1 MPLFSSYDNNA
12 HKQAIMNRRDILK
25 SILGFGIGIGTMPLF
40 SEAAGSQAR
49 RLILVELSGANDGLN
64 TLVPYRSDLYH
75 QLRPT
80 LSLRKNEVTSLHAD
94 IAMHKDL
101 DPMMKHWDNGDLA
114 WVQGLGYPTPNRS
127 HFKSIALWESA
138 GDGEIDVQSRGWM
151 THAMEHGLR
160 RKVMLA
166 HGISVGGDMNLFNS
180 DSGRWLSISSAS
192 QLTNMPM
199 PPSIAKHSNNQNRG
213 SRAVANLEYVNTQVN
228 LLNRMLSDIN
238 SRLENLPEMR
248 GFAKGNFSSQ
258 LKTVA
263 ELIAGGIDTPVFRV
277 RMGGFD
283 THENQLRR
291 HARLLTSLGKGLD
304 SMSLALKR
312 MGEWNNTVIMT
323 YSEFGRRAAENDS
336 GGTDHGT
343 AAPHLLLGGQ
353 VRGGLYGDAPD
364 LSNLVDGDP
373 EYTADYRGLYQ
384 EVLSSW
390 FDVVPGTNTLRDY
403 SDKRLSKLFV

>member
-1 MPLFSSYDNNA
+1 M
-12 HKQAIMNRRDILK
+12 MNRRNILK
-25 SILGFGIGIGTMPLF
+25 SILGLGIGIGSLPLF
-40 SEAAGSQAR
+40 SQAAGVQNK

-64 TLVPYRSDLYH
+64 TLVPYRSDLYRK
-75 QLRPT
+75 LRP
-80 LSLRKNEVTSLHAD
+80 SLALAENEVTKLQAD
-94 IAMHKDL
+94 IAMHKAL
-101 DPMMKHWDNGDLA
+101 DPIMKHWDKGDLA
-114 WVQGLGYPTPNRS
+114 WVQGLGYPAPNRS

-166 HGISVGGDMNLFNS
+166 HGISVGGDLNLFNS
-180 DSGRWLSISSAS
+180 DSGRWLSIGSAS
-192 QLTNMPM
+192 QLSNMTM
-199 PPSIAKHSNNQNRG
+199 PTSITKLSNFQAQG
-213 SRAVANLEYVNTQVN
+213 SRAAANLDHVSAQVD
-228 LLNRMLSDIN
+228 LLDRMLSDI
-238 SRLENLPEMR
+238 SSKLEGLPEMR
-248 GFAKGNFSSQ
+248 GFDGDNFSSQ
-258 LKTVA
+258 LETVA
-263 ELIAGGIDTPVFRV
+263 ELIAGGVDTPVYRV
-277 RMGGFD
+277 RLDGFD

-291 HARLLTSLGKGLD
+291 HALLLASLGKGLD
-304 SMSLALKR
+304 SMSFALKR

-364 LSNLVDGDP
+364 LSNLVGGDP

-384 EVLSSW
+384 EVLGSW
-390 FDVVPGTNTLRDY
+390 FDVVPGANTLSDY
-403 SDKRLSKLFV
+403 SDKRLSKLFA

>member
-1 MPLFSSYDNNA
+1 M
-12 HKQAIMNRRDILK
+12 MNRRNILK
-25 SILGFGIGIGTMPLF
+25 SILGLGIGIGSLPLF
-40 SEAAGSQAR
+40 SQAAGVQNK

-64 TLVPYRSDLYH
+64 TLVPYRSDLYRK
-75 QLRPT
+75 LRP
-80 LSLRKNEVTSLHAD
+80 SLALAENEVTKLQAD
-94 IAMHKDL
+94 IAMHKAL
-101 DPMMKHWDNGDLA
+101 DPIMKHWDKGDLA
-114 WVQGLGYPTPNRS
+114 WVQGLGYPAPNRS

-166 HGISVGGDMNLFNS
+166 HGISVGGDLNLFNS
-180 DSGRWLSISSAS
+180 DSGRWLSIGSAS
-192 QLTNMPM
+192 QLSNMTM
-199 PPSIAKHSNNQNRG
+199 PTSITKLSNFQAQG
-213 SRAVANLEYVNTQVN
+213 SRAAANLDHVSAQVD
-228 LLNRMLSDIN
+228 LLDRMLSDI
-238 SRLENLPEMR
+238 SSKLEGLPEMP
-248 GFAKGNFSSQ
+248 GFDGDNFSSQ
-258 LKTVA
+258 LETVA
-263 ELIAGGIDTPVFRV
+263 ELIAGGVDTPVYRV
-277 RMGGFD
+277 RLDGFD

-291 HARLLTSLGKGLD
+291 HALLLASLGKGLD
-304 SMSLALKR
+304 SMSFALKR

-364 LSNLVDGDP
+364 LSNLVGGDP

-384 EVLSSW
+384 EVLGSW
-390 FDVVPGTNTLRDY
+390 FDVVPGANTLSDY
-403 SDKRLSKLFV
+403 SDKRLSKLFA

>member
-1 MPLFSSYDNNA
+1 M
-12 HKQAIMNRRDILK
+12 MNRRNILK
-25 SILGFGIGIGTMPLF
+25 SILGLGIGIGSLPLF
-40 SEAAGSQAR
+40 SQAAGSQAK

-64 TLVPYRSDLYH
+64 TLVPYRSDLYRE
-75 QLRPT
+75 LRPS
-80 LSLRKNEVTSLHAD
+80 LSLPENEVTKLQAD
-94 IAMHKDL
+94 IAMHKAL
-101 DPMMKHWDNGDLA
+101 DPLMAHWDKGDLA

-166 HGISVGGDMNLFNS
+166 HGISVGGDLKLFNS
-180 DSGRWLSISSAS
+180 DSGRWLSIGSAS
-192 QLTNMPM
+192 QLSNMTM
-199 PPSIAKHSNNQNRG
+199 PTSITKFSNFQAQG
-213 SRAVANLEYVNTQVN
+213 SQAAANLDHVSAQVD
-228 LLNRMLSDIN
+228 LLDRMLSDVS
-238 SRLENLPEMR
+238 SRLEGLPEMR
-248 GFAKGNFSSQ
+248 GFGGDNFSSQ

-263 ELIAGGIDTPVFRV
+263 ELIAGGVDTPVYRV
-277 RMGGFD
+277 RLDGFD

-291 HARLLTSLGKGLD
+291 HSHLLASLGKGLD
-304 SMSLALKR
+304 SMSVALR
-312 MGEWNNTVIMT
+312 RLGEWNNTVIMT

-343 AAPHLLLGGQ
+343 AAPHLLLGGR
-353 VRGGLYGDAPD
+353 VRGGLYGDAPE

-384 EVLSSW
+384 EVLGSW
-390 FDVVPGTNTLRDY
+390 FDVVPGANTLSDY
-403 SDKRLSKLFV
+403 SDKRLNKLFA

>member
-1 MPLFSSYDNNA
+1 M
-12 HKQAIMNRRDILK
+12 MNRRNILK
-25 SILGFGIGIGTMPLF
+25 SILGLGIGIGSMPLF
-40 SEAAGSQAR
+40 SQAAGVQTK

-64 TLVPYRSDLYH
+64 TLVPYRSDLYRK
-75 QLRPT
+75 LRP
-80 LSLRKNEVTSLHAD
+80 SLALAENEVTKLQAD
-94 IAMHKDL
+94 IAMHKAL
-101 DPMMKHWDNGDLA
+101 DPIMKHWDKGDLA
-114 WVQGLGYPTPNRS
+114 WVQGLGYPAPNRS

-166 HGISVGGDMNLFNS
+166 HGISVGGDLNLFNS
-180 DSGRWLSISSAS
+180 DSGRWLSIGSAS
-192 QLTNMPM
+192 QLSNMTM
-199 PPSIAKHSNNQNRG
+199 PTSITKLSNFQAQG
-213 SRAVANLEYVNTQVN
+213 SRAAANLDHVSAQVD
-228 LLNRMLSDIN
+228 LLDRMLSDI
-238 SRLENLPEMR
+238 SSKLEGLPEMP
-248 GFAKGNFSSQ
+248 GFDGDNFSSQ
-258 LKTVA
+258 LETVA
-263 ELIAGGIDTPVFRV
+263 ELIAGGVDTPVYRV
-277 RMGGFD
+277 RLDGFD

-291 HARLLTSLGKGLD
+291 HALLLASLGKGLD
-304 SMSLALKR
+304 SMSFALKR

-364 LSNLVDGDP
+364 LSNLVGGDP

-384 EVLSSW
+384 EVLGSW
-390 FDVVPGTNTLRDY
+390 FDVVPGANTLRDY

>member
-1 MPLFSSYDNNA
+1 M
-12 HKQAIMNRRDILK
+12 MNRRNILK
-25 SILGFGIGIGTMPLF
+25 SILGLGIGIGSMPLF
-40 SEAAGSQAR
+40 SQAAGVQTK

-64 TLVPYRSDLYH
+64 TLVPYRSDLYRK
-75 QLRPT
+75 LRP
-80 LSLRKNEVTSLHAD
+80 SLALAENEVTKLQAD
-94 IAMHKDL
+94 IAMHKAL
-101 DPMMKHWDNGDLA
+101 DPIMKHWDKGDLA
-114 WVQGLGYPTPNRS
+114 WVQGLGYPAPNRS

-166 HGISVGGDMNLFNS
+166 HGISVGGDLNLFNS
-180 DSGRWLSISSAS
+180 DSGRWLSIGSAS
-192 QLTNMPM
+192 QLSNMTM
-199 PPSIAKHSNNQNRG
+199 PTSITKLSNFQAQG
-213 SRAVANLEYVNTQVN
+213 SRAAANLDHVSAQVD
-228 LLNRMLSDIN
+228 LLDRMLSDI
-238 SRLENLPEMR
+238 SSKLEGLPEMR
-248 GFAKGNFSSQ
+248 GFDGDNFSSQ
-258 LKTVA
+258 LETVA
-263 ELIAGGIDTPVFRV
+263 ELIAGGVDTPVYRV
-277 RMGGFD
+277 RLDGFD

-291 HARLLTSLGKGLD
+291 HALLLASLGKGLD
-304 SMSLALKR
+304 SMSFALKR

-364 LSNLVDGDP
+364 LSNLVGGDP

-384 EVLSSW
+384 EVLGSW
-390 FDVVPGTNTLRDY
+390 FDVVPGANTLSDY
-403 SDKRLSKLFV
+403 SDKRLSKLFA

>member
-1 MPLFSSYDNNA
+1 M
-12 HKQAIMNRRDILK
+12 MNRRNILK
-25 SILGFGIGIGTMPLF
+25 SILGLGIGIGSLPLF
-40 SEAAGSQAR
+40 SQAAGVQTK

-64 TLVPYRSDLYH
+64 TLVPYRSDLYRK
-75 QLRPT
+75 LRP
-80 LSLRKNEVTSLHAD
+80 SLALAENEVTKLQAD
-94 IAMHKDL
+94 IAMHKAL
-101 DPMMKHWDNGDLA
+101 DPIMKHWDKGDLA
-114 WVQGLGYPTPNRS
+114 WVQGLGYPAPNRS

-166 HGISVGGDMNLFNS
+166 HGISVGGDLNLFNS
-180 DSGRWLSISSAS
+180 DSGRWLSIGSAS
-192 QLTNMPM
+192 QLSNMTM
-199 PPSIAKHSNNQNRG
+199 PTSITKLSNFQAQG
-213 SRAVANLEYVNTQVN
+213 SRAAANLDHVSAQVD
-228 LLNRMLSDIN
+228 LLDRMLSDI
-238 SRLENLPEMR
+238 SSKLEGLPEMR
-248 GFAKGNFSSQ
+248 GFDGDNFSSQ
-258 LKTVA
+258 LETVA
-263 ELIAGGIDTPVFRV
+263 ELIAGGVDTPVYRV
-277 RMGGFD
+277 RLDGFD

-291 HARLLTSLGKGLD
+291 HALLLASLGKGLD
-304 SMSLALKR
+304 SMSFALKR

-364 LSNLVDGDP
+364 LSNLVGGDP

-384 EVLSSW
+384 EVLGSW
-390 FDVVPGTNTLRDY
+390 FDVVPGANTLSDY
-403 SDKRLSKLFV
+403 SDKRLSKLFA

>member
-1 MPLFSSYDNNA
+1 M
-12 HKQAIMNRRDILK
+12 MNRRNILK
-25 SILGFGIGIGTMPLF
+25 SILGLGIGIGSMPLF
-40 SEAAGSQAR
+40 SQAAGVQTK

-64 TLVPYRSDLYH
+64 TLVPYRSDLYRK
-75 QLRPT
+75 LRP
-80 LSLRKNEVTSLHAD
+80 SLALAENEVTKLQAD
-94 IAMHKDL
+94 IAMHKAL
-101 DPMMKHWDNGDLA
+101 DPIMKHWDKGDLA
-114 WVQGLGYPTPNRS
+114 WVQGLGYPAPNRS

-166 HGISVGGDMNLFNS
+166 HGISVGGDLNLFNS
-180 DSGRWLSISSAS
+180 DSGRWLSIGSAS
-192 QLTNMPM
+192 QLSNMTM
-199 PPSIAKHSNNQNRG
+199 PTSITKLSNFQASG
-213 SRAVANLEYVNTQVN
+213 SRAAANLAHVSAQVD
-228 LLNRMLSDIN
+228 LLDRMLSDI
-238 SRLENLPEMR
+238 SSKLEGLPEMR
-248 GFAKGNFSSQ
+248 GFDGDNFSSQ
-258 LKTVA
+258 LETVA
-263 ELIAGGIDTPVFRV
+263 ELIAGGVDTPVYRV
-277 RMGGFD
+277 RLDGFD

-291 HARLLTSLGKGLD
+291 HALLLASLGKGLD
-304 SMSLALKR
+304 SMSFALKR

-364 LSNLVDGDP
+364 LSNLVGGDP

-384 EVLSSW
+384 EVLGSW
-390 FDVVPGTNTLRDY
+390 FDVVPGANTLRDY

>member
-1 MPLFSSYDNNA
+1 M
-12 HKQAIMNRRDILK
+12 MNRRNILK
-25 SILGFGIGIGTMPLF
+25 SILGLGIGIGSMPLF
-40 SEAAGSQAR
+40 SQAAGVQTK

-64 TLVPYRSDLYH
+64 TLVPYRSDLYRK
-75 QLRPT
+75 LRP
-80 LSLRKNEVTSLHAD
+80 SLALAENEVTKLQAD
-94 IAMHKDL
+94 IAMHKAL
-101 DPMMKHWDNGDLA
+101 DPIMKHWDKGDLA
-114 WVQGLGYPTPNRS
+114 WVQGLGYPAPNRS

-166 HGISVGGDMNLFNS
+166 HGISVGGDLNLFNS
-180 DSGRWLSISSAS
+180 DSGRWLSIGSAS
-192 QLTNMPM
+192 QLSNMTM
-199 PPSIAKHSNNQNRG
+199 PTSITKLSNFQAQG
-213 SRAVANLEYVNTQVN
+213 SRAAANLDHVSAQVD
-228 LLNRMLSDIN
+228 LLDRMLSDI
-238 SRLENLPEMR
+238 SSKLEGLPEMR
-248 GFAKGNFSSQ
+248 GFDGDNFSSQ
-258 LKTVA
+258 LETVA
-263 ELIAGGIDTPVFRV
+263 ELIAGGVDTPVYRV
-277 RMGGFD
+277 RLDGFD

-291 HARLLTSLGKGLD
+291 HALLLASLGKGLD
-304 SMSLALKR
+304 SMSFALKR

-364 LSNLVDGDP
+364 LSNLVGGDP

-384 EVLSSW
+384 EVLGSW
-390 FDVVPGTNTLRDY
+390 FDVVPGANTLRDY

>member
-1 MPLFSSYDNNA
+1 M
-12 HKQAIMNRRDILK
+12 MNRRNILK
-25 SILGFGIGIGTMPLF
+25 SILGLGIGIGSMPLF
-40 SEAAGSQAR
+40 SQAAGVQTK

-64 TLVPYRSDLYH
+64 TLVPYRSDLYRK
-75 QLRPT
+75 LRP
-80 LSLRKNEVTSLHAD
+80 SLALAENEVTKLQAD
-94 IAMHKDL
+94 IAMHRAL
-101 DPMMKHWDNGDLA
+101 DPIMKHWNKGDLA
-114 WVQGLGYPTPNRS
+114 WVQGLGYPAPNRS

-166 HGISVGGDMNLFNS
+166 HGISVGGDLNLFNS
-180 DSGRWLSISSAS
+180 DSGRWLSIGSAS
-192 QLTNMPM
+192 QLSNMTM
-199 PPSIAKHSNNQNRG
+199 PTSITKLSNFQAQG
-213 SRAVANLEYVNTQVN
+213 SRAAANLDHVSAQVD
-228 LLNRMLSDIN
+228 LLDRMLSDI
-238 SRLENLPEMR
+238 SSKLEGLPEMR
-248 GFAKGNFSSQ
+248 GFDGDNFSSQ
-258 LKTVA
+258 LETVA
-263 ELIAGGIDTPVFRV
+263 ELIAGGVDTPVYRV
-277 RMGGFD
+277 RLDGFD

-291 HARLLTSLGKGLD
+291 HALLLASLGKGLD
-304 SMSLALKR
+304 SMSFALKR

-364 LSNLVDGDP
+364 LSNLVGGDP

-384 EVLSSW
+384 EVLGSW
-390 FDVVPGTNTLRDY
+390 FDVVPGANSLRDY

>member
-1 MPLFSSYDNNA
+1 M
-12 HKQAIMNRRDILK
+12 MNRRNILK
-25 SILGFGIGIGTMPLF
+25 SILGLGIGIGSLPLF
-40 SEAAGSQAR
+40 SQAAGSQAK

-64 TLVPYRSDLYH
+64 TLVPYRSDLYRE
-75 QLRPT
+75 LRPS
-80 LSLRKNEVTSLHAD
+80 LSLPENEVTKLQAD
-94 IAMHKDL
+94 IAMHKAL
-101 DPMMKHWDNGDLA
+101 DPLMAHWDKGDLA

-166 HGISVGGDMNLFNS
+166 HGISVGGDLKLFNS
-180 DSGRWLSISSAS
+180 DSGRWLSIGSAS
-192 QLTNMPM
+192 QLSNKTMPT
-199 PPSIAKHSNNQNRG
+199 SITKFSNFQAQG
-213 SRAVANLEYVNTQVN
+213 SQAAANLDHVSAQVD
-228 LLNRMLSDIN
+228 LLDRMLSDVS
-238 SRLENLPEMR
+238 SRLEGLPEMR
-248 GFAKGNFSSQ
+248 GFGGDNFSSQ

-263 ELIAGGIDTPVFRV
+263 ELIAGGVDTPVYRV
-277 RMGGFD
+277 RLDGFD

-291 HARLLTSLGKGLD
+291 HSHLLASLGKGLD
-304 SMSLALKR
+304 SMSVALR
-312 MGEWNNTVIMT
+312 RLGEWNNTVIMT

-343 AAPHLLLGGQ
+343 AAPHLLLGGR
-353 VRGGLYGDAPD
+353 VRGGLYGDAPE

-384 EVLSSW
+384 EVLGSW
-390 FDVVPGTNTLRDY
+390 FDVVPGANTLSDY
-403 SDKRLSKLFV
+403 SDKRLNKLFA